1 MHITLCVKIE
11 IKYLP
16 MLERAVGAR
25 LRVNTGCTSR
35 CAVYKRVSE
44 DNLRYNRYEEK
55 AQVLMLEYC
64 RIASRKLAE
73 KFGILCKLCQR
84 IIWV

>member
-25 LRVNTGCTSR
+25 LRVNTECTSR
-35 CAVYKRVSE
+35 CTVYKRVPE

-55 AQVLMLEYC
+55 AQVLMLEDEPLPGSLRKSLGYF
-64 RIASRKLAE
+64 ASYVR
-73 KFGILCKLCQR
+73 G
-84 IIWV
+84 